1 MGRTDSNRGRL
12 ALVLVAL
19 LMGGAITAC
28 VRTDERITITPTLSS
43 STSEG
48 WKTYTN
54 GVYKYQFKYPPGARI
69 SEAEKSSFSLRA
81 EEVNQGIT
89 VEDVYAKYTGKIC
102 ISVQYRLGY
111 VNISAPPNKYFAYV
125 ICGRTGVGAYTVT
138 SKEEVVVIDGKTYTA
153 KGYEVKGPGN
163 TLDYHNETFT
173 VTLEDGT
180 TIEYGALPTEKAT
193 FEDYLTIK
201 GELLKIVESFSS
213 FK

>member
-1 MGRTDSNRGRL
+1 MVF
-12 ALVLVAL
+12 ALTVLFAL
-19 LMGGAITAC
+19 LAFAAC
-28 VRTDERITITPTLSS
+28 DRFAGTDERTTTTPKLSS
-43 STSEG
+43 PTPEE

-54 GVYKYQFKYPPGARI
+54 TVYKYQFKYPPSARI
-69 SEAEKSSFSLRA
+69 SEAEKSSFSVRT
-81 EEVNQGIT
+81 EEVKQGIT
-89 VEDVYAKYTGKIC
+89 VEDVYKKYTGKIC
-102 ISVQYRLGY
+102 VSTQYRFGY
-111 VNISAPPNKYFAYV
+111 VKISAPPNKYFAYV

-163 TLDYHNETFT
+163 TLDYHNETFN